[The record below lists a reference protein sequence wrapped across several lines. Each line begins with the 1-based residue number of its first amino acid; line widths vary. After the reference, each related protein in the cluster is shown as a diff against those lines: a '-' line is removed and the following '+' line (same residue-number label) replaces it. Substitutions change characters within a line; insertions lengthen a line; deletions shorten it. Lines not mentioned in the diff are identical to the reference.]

1 MPRYGI
7 GAAVHGGSN
16 PATPPTN
23 PGNGS
28 GGAGVLGAMRTGG
41 GFTAVAS
48 AAKSDISD
56 VTTGRITLGMIELTL
71 VGLIAFYVWTRSAQG
86 G

>member
-1 MPRYGI
+1 MARYGM
-7 GAAVHGGSN
+7 GAAPHNGAN
-16 PATPPTN
+16 AQTPPTN

-41 GFTAVAS
+41 GFTAATIRT
-48 AAKSDISD
+48 DLSD
-56 VTTGRITLGMIELTL
+56 VTTGRLTLGVIELAL
-71 VGLIAFYVWTRSAQG
+71 VGLIAFYIWTRSAQG